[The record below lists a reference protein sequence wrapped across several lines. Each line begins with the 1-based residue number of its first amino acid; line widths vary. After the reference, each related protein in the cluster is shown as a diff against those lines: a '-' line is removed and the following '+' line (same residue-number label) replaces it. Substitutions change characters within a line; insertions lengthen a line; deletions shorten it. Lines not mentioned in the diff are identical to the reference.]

1 MRLSL
6 RNHVVQY
13 ESGADNIRYIQY
25 YSIMV
30 ALASIVHNSNFWFLI
45 TNQVTGCE
53 LSALWG
59 TFNLLLFLMSILL
72 ADE

>member
-6 RNHVVQY
+6 RIHVVQHN
-13 ESGADNIRYIQY
+13 SGADNIRYIQY
-25 YSIMV
+25 YYVMV

-59 TFNLLLFLMSILL
+59 TINLLLFSMSILL
-72 ADE
+72 AEE